1 MTGGIVPTTQCGE
14 SSIVSYCR
22 LYTSVA
28 SGLLALRALVGVYT
42 WVARWQLCRLAIRCA
57 CVHCYEVFRQVFHED
72 RGGYL
77 HMAFVLSPVCCG
89 SFQLPHR
96 ESKPIHGV
104 QQHHPPG
111 LPGIQG
117 GWLEGLRLGLSASSV
132 SSTRGRLVSPQ
143 PAVYMLV
150 HSTVMQ
156 WELVSLLFGAESLKC
171 TLPMGVDVTLP
182 LGTPGRVTG
191 DEGDSFICL
200 SWNVGVCHFVAS
212 STFSMPSF

>member
-28 SGLLALRALVGVYT
+28 SGLLALRAQVGVYT

-57 CVHCYEVFRQVFHED
+57 CVRCYEVFRQVFHED

-77 HMAFVLSPVCCG
+77 YMASVLSPVCCG
-89 SFQLPHR
+89 GFQLPPR

-111 LPGIQG
+111 LPGILGGMVGGPTTGSFSFKSQLNQG
-117 GWLEGLRLGLSASSV
+117 KIGQP
-132 SSTRGRLVSPQ
+132 STCCLHACSQHSHAVGTRVATVRGGI
-143 PAVYMLV
+143 
-150 HSTVMQ
+150 T
-156 WELVSLLFGAESLKC
+156 
-171 TLPMGVDVTLP
+171 
-182 LGTPGRVTG
+182 
-191 DEGDSFICL
+191 
-200 SWNVGVCHFVAS
+200 
-212 STFSMPSF
+212 